1 MRKILLF
8 LLAVAVGTS
17 LYGQRMRREV
27 QRLERNQN
35 ALNQSVEHYRSRLG
49 QEVAAVRV
57 LTLRCAEFERL
68 RAEEAETLR
77 RMKIRLRRLEAW
89 SKQVAEQQI
98 ALRTPLHDTVVL
110 HDTLR
115 LFHWSDPW
123 VEVQGQVTRNALQAH
138 IRTVDTLRQIVHRV
152 PRKFLFIRWGTKGF
166 KQEISSQNPHSRI
179 IYSEYV
185 QFQRN

>member
-8 LLAVAVGTS
+8 LLAAAVGAS
-17 LYGQRMRREV
+17 LYGHRMQREV
-27 QRLERNQN
+27 QRLKRNQS

-49 QEVAAVRV
+49 REVAAVEV
-57 LTLRCAEFERL
+57 LTLRCTEFEQL
-68 RAEEAETLR
+68 RAREAETLR
-77 RMKIRLRRLEAW
+77 RMKIKLRRLEAW
-89 SKQVAEQQI
+89 SRQVAEQQI

-123 VEVQGQVTRNALQAH
+123 TDVHGRISRDTLQAR
-138 IRTVDTLRQIVHRV
+138 IQTVDTLRQIVRRV

-166 KQEISSQNPHSRI
+166 RQEIYSQNPHNKI
-179 IYSEYV
+179 VYSEYV
-185 QFQRN
+185 QFQRD